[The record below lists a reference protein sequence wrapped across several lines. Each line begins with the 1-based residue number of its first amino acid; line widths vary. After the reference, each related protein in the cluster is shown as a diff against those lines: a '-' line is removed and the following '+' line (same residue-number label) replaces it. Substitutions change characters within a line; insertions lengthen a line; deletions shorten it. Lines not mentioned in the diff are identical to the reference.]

1 MKIQK
6 KKLNGDGTVFYLEKE
21 RKWRA
26 EITWVDGGGNKH
38 RKSWKATKQAD
49 VKEKLA
55 EFKRQLLLNS
65 TQIPTENQTFREF
78 ADEWVNVIL
87 KPKVKPLS
95 YQRKVH

>member
-1 MKIQK
+1 MKTQK

-55 EFKRQLLLNS
+55 EFKRQLIKVLNIS
-65 TQIPTENQTFREF
+65 LIKLKIKQLIINGI
-78 ADEWVNVIL
+78 VVIFIL
-87 KPKVKPLS
+87 IK
-95 YQRKVH
+95 

>member
-1 MKIQK
+1 MKTQK

-55 EFKRQLLLNS
+55 SLISSAEGTPIRLSDIKVEINADKPVFDSESGIDELIENS
-65 TQIPTENQTFREF
+65 
-78 ADEWVNVIL
+78 
-87 KPKVKPLS
+87 K
-95 YQRKVH
+95 